1 MRCLGCGAKT
11 SHETLSLSLQDA
23 VLIARDLG
31 ADPQYLPVAGLNED
45 LAILPAPVGGDL
57 VQSVDVISE
66 ITTDPFQLG
75 RIAAVHALSDL
86 YAANALPQHAL
97 AIINM
102 APARSDLQR
111 QQLTQLMAG
120 SLLALA
126 DARTLL
132 VGGHTSETDATSA
145 GFAVTGTRAAAPTPP
160 RLEQD
165 PVLLITKPVGT
176 GVIMAGGMR
185 LDAHGE
191 WVTAAL
197 DSMALGNGTAADI
210 LQPDN
215 PMMTDVTGF
224 GLARHALNL
233 AERCNFTGV
242 EITLSAVP
250 LLPGAGILVE
260 QGIRSS
266 LHDANRA
273 AVRLADDS
281 RGNPIAELL
290 FDPQTSG
297 GLLAAL
303 PRVQAEAAVDRLQA
317 GGQTAAIIG
326 RLTNAWTGLYPN
338 RKD

>member
-1 MRCLGCGAKT
+1 
-11 SHETLSLSLQDA
+11 
-23 VLIARDLG
+23 
-31 ADPQYLPVAGLNED
+31 
-45 LAILPAPVGGDL
+45 
-57 VQSVDVISE
+57 
-66 ITTDPFQLG
+66 
-75 RIAAVHALSDL
+75 
-86 YAANALPQHAL
+86 
-97 AIINM
+97 
-102 APARSDLQR
+102 
-111 QQLTQLMAG
+111 
-120 SLLALA
+120 
-126 DARTLL
+126 
-132 VGGHTSETDATSA
+132 
-145 GFAVTGTRAAAPTPP
+145 
-160 RLEQD
+160 
-165 PVLLITKPVGT
+165 
-176 GVIMAGGMR
+176 
-185 LDAHGE
+185 
-191 WVTAAL
+191 
-197 DSMALGNGTAADI
+197 
-210 LQPDN
+210 
-215 PMMTDVTGF
+215 MMTDVTGF